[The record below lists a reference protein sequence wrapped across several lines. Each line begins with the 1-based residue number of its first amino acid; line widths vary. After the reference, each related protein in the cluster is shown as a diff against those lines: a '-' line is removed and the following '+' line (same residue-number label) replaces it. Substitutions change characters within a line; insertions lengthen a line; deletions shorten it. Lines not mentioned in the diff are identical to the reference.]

1 MELNIKNFAS
11 IKEASIKIDG
21 ITVIAGENNT
31 GKSTIGKILFAS
43 FNSLNNLEVR
53 IKDEINYS
61 IRGLLRNFIRRLNF
75 YSQKKNILVETMTHE
90 FKLNGIVNNIL
101 NDISNK
107 EDINDINKKDIEEI
121 IFNNIK
127 EYTNINDKFITQEN
141 IKFISSKIEEY
152 ENISKEKLS
161 YNIISEYYNDLF
173 YKQINSRILKNTNAE
188 IEINDFGISF
198 EFKNDKC
205 LKFEKG
211 ICDNN
216 VFLIDNPFV
225 LDKKEDYF
233 YSPYIPDSYLISKIH
248 NRYNKDSILDKTLV
262 EEKLEIIYKMLSNA
276 INGKIIKKEDDFY
289 LEFDNIAEPISIHN
303 LSAGLKS
310 FTIIKMML
318 EEGILKEKYILVLD
332 EPEIHL
338 HPKWQL
344 LYAEIIVLIQ
354 KLFNVYIVITTHSP
368 YFLEAIEL
376 FTKKHCIDGKT
387 NYYLSDIDKK
397 ENYSTIN
404 LVNDR
409 ISEIYYKMAAPI
421 KHLEELSNEL

>member
-43 FNSLNNLEVR
+43 FNSLRDIDKKVNS
-53 IKDEINYS
+53 EINYS
-61 IRGLLRNFIRRLNF
+61 IRDLLMGFIRRLNF
-75 YSQKKNILVETMTHE
+75 YSQKKNILVETIPLR
-90 FKLNGIVNNIL
+90 FNISSIVNNIL
-101 NDISNK
+101 K
-107 EDINDINKKDIEEI
+107 DINSKSKEDIEEI

-127 EYTNINDKFITQEN
+127 EYTNINDKFIIKEN
-141 IKFISSKIEEY
+141 IKFLSDRIIEYNNVSHEKIEL
-152 ENISKEKLS
+152 NLITK
-161 YNIISEYYNDLF
+161 YYNDLF
-173 YKQINSRILKNTNAE
+173 YKQINSRIFKNTNAE
-188 IEINDFGISF
+188 IEINDFGILL
-198 EFKNDKC
+198 EFKDDKC
-205 LKFEKG
+205 IKFKKN
-211 ICDNN
+211 IYDNN

-225 LDKKEDYF
+225 LDKI
-233 YSPYIPDSYLISKIH
+233 YSSYSSSITDLYLIDKIRH
-248 NRYNKDSILDKTLV
+248 IYNKDYIVDKTLV

-276 INGKIIKKEDDFY
+276 INGKIINKDNDFY

>member
-43 FNSLNNLEVR
+43 FNSLRDIDKKVNS
-53 IKDEINYS
+53 EINYS
-61 IRGLLRNFIRRLNF
+61 IRDLLMGFIRRLNF
-75 YSQKKNILVETMTHE
+75 YSQKKNILVETIPLR
-90 FKLNGIVNNIL
+90 FNISSIVNNIL
-101 NDISNK
+101 K
-107 EDINDINKKDIEEI
+107 DINSKSKEDIEEI

-127 EYTNINDKFITQEN
+127 EYTNINDKFIIKEN
-141 IKFISSKIEEY
+141 IKFLSDRIIEYNNVSHEKIEL
-152 ENISKEKLS
+152 NLITK
-161 YNIISEYYNDLF
+161 YYNDLF
-173 YKQINSRILKNTNAE
+173 YKQINSRIFKNTNAE

-205 LKFEKG
+205 FKFQKKD
-211 ICDNN
+211 IYDNN

-276 INGKIIKKEDDFY
+276 INGKIIKKENDFY
-289 LEFDNIAEPISIHN
+289 LAFDNITEPISIHN
-303 LSAGLKS
+303 ISAGLKS

-318 EEGILKEKYILVLD
+318 EEGILKEKDILVLD

-354 KLFNVYIVITTHSP
+354 KVFNLHIVITTHSP
-368 YFLEAIEL
+368 YFLESIEL
-376 FTKKHCIDGKT
+376 FTKKHGIDDKT
-387 NYYLSDIDKK
+387 NYYLSDINIK

-409 ISEIYYKMAAPI
+409 ISDIYYKMATPI
-421 KHLEELSNEL
+421 EDLIDALEDN

>member
-61 IRGLLRNFIRRLNF
+61 IRDLLMGFIRRLNF
-75 YSQKKNILVETMTHE
+75 YSQKKNILVETIPLR
-90 FKLNGIVNNIL
+90 FNISSIVNNIL
-101 NDISNK
+101 K
-107 EDINDINKKDIEEI
+107 DINSKSKEDIEEI

-127 EYTNINDKFITQEN
+127 EYTNINDKFIIKEN
-141 IKFISSKIEEY
+141 IKFLSDRIIEYNNVSHEKIEL
-152 ENISKEKLS
+152 NLITK
-161 YNIISEYYNDLF
+161 YYNDLF

-387 NYYLSDIDKK
+387 NYYLSDINIK

>member
-43 FNSLNNLEVR
+43 FNSLRDIDKKVNS
-53 IKDEINYS
+53 EINYS
-61 IRGLLRNFIRRLNF
+61 IRDLLMDFIKRVTF
-75 YSQKKNILVETMTHE
+75 YSPKKNILVETITRR
-90 FKLNGIVNNIL
+90 FKLNDIVSNIL
-101 NDISNK
+101 NDINSNEDNNK
-107 EDINDINKKDIEEI
+107 ENIENI
-121 IFNNIK
+121 IIDNIR
-127 EYTNINDKFITQEN
+127 EYTNTNDKFTKEN
-141 IKFISSKIEEY
+141 IEFLANRIIEY
-152 ENISKEKLS
+152 NNISRKKIAL
-161 YNIISEYYNDLF
+161 NLITKYYNDLF
-173 YKQINSRILKNTNAE
+173 YKQINSRIFKNTNAE
-188 IEINDFGISF
+188 IKLNDFGISF

-205 LKFEKG
+205 AKFKKNIYE
-211 ICDNN
+211 NS

-225 LDKKEDYF
+225 LDIEDYS
-233 YSPYIPDSYLISKIH
+233 YSPSIPDSYLISE
-248 NRYNKDSILDKTLV
+248 ILDKYNEDYIVDKTLA

-276 INGKIIKKEDDFY
+276 INGKIIKKENDFY
-289 LEFDNIAEPISIHN
+289 LAFDNITEPISIHN
-303 LSAGLKS
+303 ISAGLKS

-318 EEGILKEKYILVLD
+318 EEGILKEKDILVLD

-354 KLFNVYIVITTHSP
+354 KVFNLHIVITTHSP
-368 YFLEAIEL
+368 YFLESIEL
-376 FTKKHCIDGKT
+376 FTKKHGIDDKT
-387 NYYLSDIDKK
+387 NYYLSDINIK

-409 ISEIYYKMAAPI
+409 ISDIYYKMATPI
-421 KHLEELSNEL
+421 EDLIDALEDN

>member
-11 IKEASIKIDG
+11 IKEATIKIDG

-43 FNSLNNLEVR
+43 FNSLRDIDKKVNS
-53 IKDEINYS
+53 EINYS
-61 IRGLLRNFIRRLNF
+61 IRDLLMDFIKRVTF
-75 YSQKKNILVETMTHE
+75 YSPKKNILVETITRR
-90 FKLNGIVNNIL
+90 FKLNDIVSNIL
-101 NDISNK
+101 NDINSNEDNNK
-107 EDINDINKKDIEEI
+107 ENIENI
-121 IFNNIK
+121 IIDNIR
-127 EYTNINDKFITQEN
+127 EYTNTNDKFTKEN
-141 IKFISSKIEEY
+141 IEFLANRIIEY
-152 ENISKEKLS
+152 NNISRKKIAL
-161 YNIISEYYNDLF
+161 NLITKYYNDLF
-173 YKQINSRILKNTNAE
+173 YKQINSRIFKNTNAE
-188 IEINDFGISF
+188 IKLNDFGISF

-205 LKFEKG
+205 AKFKKNIYE
-211 ICDNN
+211 NS

-225 LDKKEDYF
+225 LDIEDYS
-233 YSPYIPDSYLISKIH
+233 YSPSIPDSYLISEIH
-248 NRYNKDSILDKTLV
+248 DKYNEDYIVDKTLA

-276 INGKIIKKEDDFY
+276 INGKIIKKENDFY
-289 LEFDNIAEPISIHN
+289 LAFDNITEPISIHN
-303 LSAGLKS
+303 ISAGLKS

-318 EEGILKEKYILVLD
+318 EEGILKEKDILVLD

-354 KLFNVYIVITTHSP
+354 KVFNLHIVITTHSP
-368 YFLEAIEL
+368 YFLESIEL
-376 FTKKHCIDGKT
+376 FTKKHGIDDKT
-387 NYYLSDIDKK
+387 NYYLSDINIK

>member
-43 FNSLNNLEVR
+43 FNSLRDIDKKVNS
-53 IKDEINYS
+53 EINYS
-61 IRGLLRNFIRRLNF
+61 IRDLLMGFIRRLNF
-75 YSQKKNILVETMTHE
+75 YSQKKNILVETIPLR
-90 FKLNGIVNNIL
+90 FNISSIVNNIL
-101 NDISNK
+101 K
-107 EDINDINKKDIEEI
+107 DINSKSKEEDIEET

-127 EYTNINDKFITQEN
+127 EYTNINDKFIIKEN
-141 IKFISSKIEEY
+141 IKFLSDRIIEYNNVSHEKIEL
-152 ENISKEKLS
+152 NLITK
-161 YNIISEYYNDLF
+161 YYNDLF
-173 YKQINSRILKNTNAE
+173 YKQINSRIFKNTNAE

-205 LKFEKG
+205 FKFQKKD
-211 ICDNN
+211 IYDNN

-276 INGKIIKKEDDFY
+276 INGKIIKKENDFY
-289 LEFDNIAEPISIHN
+289 LAFDNITEPISIHN
-303 LSAGLKS
+303 ISAGLKS

-318 EEGILKEKYILVLD
+318 EEGILKEKDILVLD

-338 HPKWQL
+338 HPQWQL

-354 KLFNVYIVITTHSP
+354 KVFNLHIVITTHSP
-368 YFLEAIEL
+368 YFLESIEL
-376 FTKKHCIDGKT
+376 FTKKHGIDDKT
-387 NYYLSDIDKK
+387 NYYLSDINIK

-404 LVNDR
+404 LVNDKVYD
-409 ISEIYYKMAAPI
+409 IYRKMAIPF
-421 KHLEELSNEL
+421 KYLEKLSDEL

>member
-43 FNSLNNLEVR
+43 FNSLRDIDKKVNS
-53 IKDEINYS
+53 EINYS
-61 IRGLLRNFIRRLNF
+61 IRDLLMDFIKRVTF
-75 YSQKKNILVETMTHE
+75 YSPKKNILVETITRR
-90 FKLNGIVNNIL
+90 FKLNDIVSNIL
-101 NDISNK
+101 NDINSNEDNNK
-107 EDINDINKKDIEEI
+107 ENIENI
-121 IFNNIK
+121 IIDNIR
-127 EYTNINDKFITQEN
+127 EYTNTNDKFTKEN
-141 IKFISSKIEEY
+141 IEFLANRIIEY
-152 ENISKEKLS
+152 NNISRKKIAL
-161 YNIISEYYNDLF
+161 NLITKYYNDLF
-173 YKQINSRILKNTNAE
+173 YKQINSRIFKNTNAE
-188 IEINDFGISF
+188 IKLNDFGISF

-205 LKFEKG
+205 AKFKKNIYE
-211 ICDNN
+211 NS

-225 LDKKEDYF
+225 LDIEDYS
-233 YSPYIPDSYLISKIH
+233 YSPSIPDSYLISKIH

-276 INGKIIKKEDDFY
+276 INGKIIKKENDFY
-289 LEFDNIAEPISIHN
+289 LAFDNITEPISIHN
-303 LSAGLKS
+303 ISAGLKS

-318 EEGILKEKYILVLD
+318 EEGILKEKDILVLD

-354 KLFNVYIVITTHSP
+354 KVFNLHIVITTHSP
-368 YFLEAIEL
+368 YFLESIEL
-376 FTKKHCIDGKT
+376 FTKKHGIDDKT
-387 NYYLSDIDKK
+387 NYYLSDINIK

-404 LVNDR
+404 LVNDKVYD
-409 ISEIYYKMAAPI
+409 IYRNMAIPF
-421 KHLEELSNEL
+421 KYLEKLSDEL

>member
-43 FNSLNNLEVR
+43 FNSLRDIDKKVNS
-53 IKDEINYS
+53 EINYS
-61 IRGLLRNFIRRLNF
+61 IRDLLMDFIKRVTF
-75 YSQKKNILVETMTHE
+75 YSPKKNILVETITRR
-90 FKLNGIVNNIL
+90 FKLNDIVSNIL
-101 NDISNK
+101 NDINSNEDNNK
-107 EDINDINKKDIEEI
+107 ENIENI
-121 IFNNIK
+121 IIDNIR
-127 EYTNINDKFITQEN
+127 EYTNTNDKFTKEN
-141 IKFISSKIEEY
+141 IEFLANRIIEY
-152 ENISKEKLS
+152 NNISRKKIAL
-161 YNIISEYYNDLF
+161 NLITKYYNDLF
-173 YKQINSRILKNTNAE
+173 YKQINSRIFKNTNAE
-188 IEINDFGISF
+188 IKLNDFGISF

-205 LKFEKG
+205 AKFKKNIYE
-211 ICDNN
+211 NS

-276 INGKIIKKEDDFY
+276 INGKIIKKENDFY
-289 LEFDNIAEPISIHN
+289 LAFDNITEPISIHN
-303 LSAGLKS
+303 ISAGLKS

-318 EEGILKEKYILVLD
+318 EEGILKEKDILVLD

-354 KLFNVYIVITTHSP
+354 KVFNLHIVITTHSP
-368 YFLEAIEL
+368 YFLESIEL
-376 FTKKHCIDGKT
+376 FTKKHGIDDKT
-387 NYYLSDIDKK
+387 NYYLSDINIK

-404 LVNDR
+404 LVNDKVYD
-409 ISEIYYKMAAPI
+409 IYRKMAIPF
-421 KHLEELSNEL
+421 KYLEKLSDEL

>member
-1 MELNIKNFAS
+1 MMELNIKNFAS

-43 FNSLNNLEVR
+43 FNSLRDIDKKVNS
-53 IKDEINYS
+53 EINYS
-61 IRGLLRNFIRRLNF
+61 IRDLLMGFIRRLNF
-75 YSQKKNILVETMTHE
+75 YSQKKNILVETIPLR
-90 FKLNGIVNNIL
+90 FNISSIVNNIL
-101 NDISNK
+101 K
-107 EDINDINKKDIEEI
+107 DINSKSKEEDIEET

-127 EYTNINDKFITQEN
+127 EYTNINDKFIIKEN
-141 IKFISSKIEEY
+141 IKFLSDRIIEYNNVSHEKIEL
-152 ENISKEKLS
+152 NLITK
-161 YNIISEYYNDLF
+161 YYNDLF
-173 YKQINSRILKNTNAE
+173 YKQINSRIFKNTNAE

-205 LKFEKG
+205 FKFKKKD
-211 ICDNN
+211 IYDNN

-276 INGKIIKKEDDFY
+276 INGKIIKKENDFY
-289 LEFDNIAEPISIHN
+289 LAFDNITEPISIHN
-303 LSAGLKS
+303 ISAGLKS

-318 EEGILKEKYILVLD
+318 EEGILKEKDILVLD

-354 KLFNVYIVITTHSP
+354 KVFNLHIVITTHSP
-368 YFLEAIEL
+368 YFLESIEL
-376 FTKKHCIDGKT
+376 FTKKHGIDDKT
-387 NYYLSDIDKK
+387 NYYLSDINIK

-404 LVNDR
+404 LVNDKVYD
-409 ISEIYYKMAAPI
+409 IYRKMAIPF
-421 KHLEELSNEL
+421 KYLEKLSDEL

>member
-43 FNSLNNLEVR
+43 FNSLRDIDKKVNS
-53 IKDEINYS
+53 EINYS
-61 IRGLLRNFIRRLNF
+61 IRDLLMDFIKRVTF
-75 YSQKKNILVETMTHE
+75 YSPKKNILVETITRR
-90 FKLNGIVNNIL
+90 FKLNDIVSNIL
-101 NDISNK
+101 NDINSNEDKNK
-107 EDINDINKKDIEEI
+107 ENIENI
-121 IFNNIK
+121 IIDNIR
-127 EYTNINDKFITQEN
+127 EYTNTNDKFTKEN
-141 IKFISSKIEEY
+141 IEFLANRIIEY
-152 ENISKEKLS
+152 NNISRKKIAL
-161 YNIISEYYNDLF
+161 NLITKYYNDLF
-173 YKQINSRILKNTNAE
+173 YKQINSRIFKNTNAE
-188 IEINDFGISF
+188 IKLNDFGISF

-205 LKFEKG
+205 AKFKKNIYE
-211 ICDNN
+211 NS

-225 LDKKEDYF
+225 LDIEDYS
-233 YSPYIPDSYLISKIH
+233 YSPSIPDSYLISEIH
-248 NRYNKDSILDKTLV
+248 DKYNEDYIVDKTLA

-276 INGKIIKKEDDFY
+276 INGKIIKKENDFY
-289 LEFDNIAEPISIHN
+289 LAFDNITEPISIHN
-303 LSAGLKS
+303 ISAGLKS

-318 EEGILKEKYILVLD
+318 EEGILKEKDILVLD

-354 KLFNVYIVITTHSP
+354 KVFNLHIVITTHSP
-368 YFLEAIEL
+368 YFLESIEL
-376 FTKKHCIDGKT
+376 FTKKHGIDDKT
-387 NYYLSDIDKK
+387 NYYLSDINIK

-409 ISEIYYKMAAPI
+409 ISDIYYKMATPI
-421 KHLEELSNEL
+421 EDLIDALGDN

>member
-43 FNSLNNLEVR
+43 FNSLRDIDKKVNS
-53 IKDEINYS
+53 EINYS
-61 IRGLLRNFIRRLNF
+61 IRDLLMDFIKRVTF
-75 YSQKKNILVETMTHE
+75 YSPKKNILVETITRR
-90 FKLNGIVNNIL
+90 FKLNDIVSNIL
-101 NDISNK
+101 NDINSNEDNNK
-107 EDINDINKKDIEEI
+107 ENIENI
-121 IFNNIK
+121 IIDNIR
-127 EYTNINDKFITQEN
+127 EYTNTNDKFTKEN
-141 IKFISSKIEEY
+141 IEFLANRIIEY
-152 ENISKEKLS
+152 NNISRKKIAL
-161 YNIISEYYNDLF
+161 NLITKYYNDLF
-173 YKQINSRILKNTNAE
+173 YKQINSRIFKNTNAE
-188 IEINDFGISF
+188 IKLNDFGISF

-205 LKFEKG
+205 AKFKKNIYE
-211 ICDNN
+211 NS

-225 LDKKEDYF
+225 LDIEDYS
-233 YSPYIPDSYLISKIH
+233 YSPSIPDSYLISKIH

-276 INGKIIKKEDDFY
+276 INGKIIKKENDFY
-289 LEFDNIAEPISIHN
+289 LAFDNITEPISIHN
-303 LSAGLKS
+303 ISAGLKS

-318 EEGILKEKYILVLD
+318 EEGILKEKDILVLD

-354 KLFNVYIVITTHSP
+354 KVFNLHIVITTHSP
-368 YFLEAIEL
+368 YFLESIEL
-376 FTKKHCIDGKT
+376 FTKKHGIDDKT
-387 NYYLSDIDKK
+387 NYYLSDINIK

-404 LVNDR
+404 LVNDKVYD
-409 ISEIYYKMAAPI
+409 IYRKMAIPF
-421 KHLEELSNEL
+421 KYLEKLSDEL

>member
-43 FNSLNNLEVR
+43 FNSLRDIDKKVNS
-53 IKDEINYS
+53 EINYS
-61 IRGLLRNFIRRLNF
+61 IRDLLMGFIRRLNF
-75 YSQKKNILVETMTHE
+75 YSQKKNILVETIPLR
-90 FKLNGIVNNIL
+90 FNISSIVNNIL
-101 NDISNK
+101 K
-107 EDINDINKKDIEEI
+107 DINSKSKEEDIEET

-127 EYTNINDKFITQEN
+127 EYTNINDKFIIKEN
-141 IKFISSKIEEY
+141 IKFLSDRIIEYNNVSHEKIEL
-152 ENISKEKLS
+152 NLITK
-161 YNIISEYYNDLF
+161 YYNDLF
-173 YKQINSRILKNTNAE
+173 YKQINSRIFKNTNAE

-205 LKFEKG
+205 FKFQKKD
-211 ICDNN
+211 IYDNN

-276 INGKIIKKEDDFY
+276 INGKIIKKENDFY
-289 LEFDNIAEPISIHN
+289 LAFDNITEPISIHN
-303 LSAGLKS
+303 ISAGLKS

-318 EEGILKEKYILVLD
+318 EEGILKEKDILVLD

>member
-43 FNSLNNLEVR
+43 FNSLRDIDKKVNS
-53 IKDEINYS
+53 EINYS
-61 IRGLLRNFIRRLNF
+61 IRDLLMGFIRRLNF
-75 YSQKKNILVETMTHE
+75 YSQKKNILVETIPLR
-90 FKLNGIVNNIL
+90 FNISSIVNNIL
-101 NDISNK
+101 K
-107 EDINDINKKDIEEI
+107 DINSKSKEEDIEET

-127 EYTNINDKFITQEN
+127 EYTNINDKFIIKEN
-141 IKFISSKIEEY
+141 IKFLSDRIIEYNNVSHEKIEL
-152 ENISKEKLS
+152 NLITK
-161 YNIISEYYNDLF
+161 YYNDLF
-173 YKQINSRILKNTNAE
+173 YKQINSRIFKNTNAE

-205 LKFEKG
+205 FKFKKKD
-211 ICDNN
+211 IYDNN

-276 INGKIIKKEDDFY
+276 INGKIIKKENDFY
-289 LEFDNIAEPISIHN
+289 LAFDNITEPISIHN
-303 LSAGLKS
+303 ISAGLKS

-318 EEGILKEKYILVLD
+318 EEGILKEKDILVLD

-404 LVNDR
+404 LVNDKVYD
-409 ISEIYYKMAAPI
+409 IYRKMAIPF
-421 KHLEELSNEL
+421 KYLEKLSDEL

>member
-43 FNSLNNLEVR
+43 FNSLRDIDKKVNS
-53 IKDEINYS
+53 EINYS
-61 IRGLLRNFIRRLNF
+61 IRDLLMDFIKRVTF
-75 YSQKKNILVETMTHE
+75 YSPKKNILVETITRR
-90 FKLNGIVNNIL
+90 FKLNDIVSNIL
-101 NDISNK
+101 NDINSNEDNNK
-107 EDINDINKKDIEEI
+107 ENIENI
-121 IFNNIK
+121 IIDNIR
-127 EYTNINDKFITQEN
+127 EYTNTNDKFTKEN
-141 IKFISSKIEEY
+141 IEFLANRIIEY
-152 ENISKEKLS
+152 NNISRKKIAL
-161 YNIISEYYNDLF
+161 NLITKYYNDLF
-173 YKQINSRILKNTNAE
+173 YKQINSRIFKNTNAE
-188 IEINDFGISF
+188 IKLNDFGISF

-205 LKFEKG
+205 AKFKKNIYE
-211 ICDNN
+211 NS

-225 LDKKEDYF
+225 LDIEDYS
-233 YSPYIPDSYLISKIH
+233 YSPSIPDSYLISEIH
-248 NRYNKDSILDKTLV
+248 DKYNEDYIVDKTLA

-276 INGKIIKKEDDFY
+276 INGKIIKKENDFY
-289 LEFDNIAEPISIHN
+289 LAFDNITEPISIHN
-303 LSAGLKS
+303 ISAGLKS

-318 EEGILKEKYILVLD
+318 EEGILKEKDILVLD

-354 KLFNVYIVITTHSP
+354 KVFNLHIVITTHSP
-368 YFLEAIEL
+368 YFLESIEL
-376 FTKKHCIDGKT
+376 FTKKHGIDDKT
-387 NYYLSDIDKK
+387 NYYLSDINIK

-409 ISEIYYKMAAPI
+409 ISDIYYKMATPI
-421 KHLEELSNEL
+421 EDLIDALGDN

>member
-43 FNSLNNLEVR
+43 FNSLRDIDKKVNS
-53 IKDEINYS
+53 EINYS
-61 IRGLLRNFIRRLNF
+61 IRDLLMDFIKRVTF
-75 YSQKKNILVETMTHE
+75 YSPKKNILVETITRR
-90 FKLNGIVNNIL
+90 FKLNDIVSNIL
-101 NDISNK
+101 NDINSNEDNNK
-107 EDINDINKKDIEEI
+107 ENIENI
-121 IFNNIK
+121 IIDNIR
-127 EYTNINDKFITQEN
+127 EYTNTNDKFTKEN
-141 IKFISSKIEEY
+141 IEFLANRIIEY
-152 ENISKEKLS
+152 NNISRKKIAL
-161 YNIISEYYNDLF
+161 NLITKYYNDLF
-173 YKQINSRILKNTNAE
+173 YKQINSRIFKNTNAE

-205 LKFEKG
+205 AKFKKNIYE
-211 ICDNN
+211 NS

-225 LDKKEDYF
+225 LDIEDYS
-233 YSPYIPDSYLISKIH
+233 YSPSIPDSYLISEIH
-248 NRYNKDSILDKTLV
+248 DKYNEDYIVDKTLA

-276 INGKIIKKEDDFY
+276 INGKIIKKENDFY
-289 LEFDNIAEPISIHN
+289 LAFDNITEPILIHN
-303 LSAGLKS
+303 ISAGLKS

-318 EEGILKEKYILVLD
+318 EEGILKEKDILVLD

-338 HPKWQL
+338 HPQWQL

-354 KLFNVYIVITTHSP
+354 KVFNLHIVITTHSP
-368 YFLEAIEL
+368 YFLESIEL
-376 FTKKHCIDGKT
+376 FTKKHGIDDKT
-387 NYYLSDIDKK
+387 NYYLSDINIK

-409 ISEIYYKMAAPI
+409 ISDIYYKMATPI
-421 KHLEELSNEL
+421 EDLIDALGDN

>member
-43 FNSLNNLEVR
+43 FNSLRDIDKKVNS
-53 IKDEINYS
+53 EINYS
-61 IRGLLRNFIRRLNF
+61 IRDLLMGFIRRLNF
-75 YSQKKNILVETMTHE
+75 YSQKKNILVETIPLR
-90 FKLNGIVNNIL
+90 FNISSIVNNIL
-101 NDISNK
+101 K
-107 EDINDINKKDIEEI
+107 DINSKSKEEDIEET

-127 EYTNINDKFITQEN
+127 EYTNINDKFIIKEN
-141 IKFISSKIEEY
+141 IKFLSDRIIEYNNVSHEKIEL
-152 ENISKEKLS
+152 NLITK
-161 YNIISEYYNDLF
+161 YYNDLF
-173 YKQINSRILKNTNAE
+173 YKQINSRIFKNTNAE

-205 LKFEKG
+205 FKFQKKD
-211 ICDNN
+211 IYDNN

-276 INGKIIKKEDDFY
+276 INGKIIKKENDFY
-289 LEFDNIAEPISIHN
+289 LAFDNITEPISIHN
-303 LSAGLKS
+303 ISAGLKS

-318 EEGILKEKYILVLD
+318 EEGILKEKDILVLD

-338 HPKWQL
+338 HPQWQL

-354 KLFNVYIVITTHSP
+354 KVFNLHIVITTHSP
-368 YFLEAIEL
+368 YFLESIEL
-376 FTKKHCIDGKT
+376 FTKKHGIDDKT
-387 NYYLSDIDKK
+387 NYYLSDINIK

-409 ISEIYYKMAAPI
+409 ISDIYYKMATPI
-421 KHLEELSNEL
+421 EDLIDALGDN

>member
-43 FNSLNNLEVR
+43 FNSLRDIDKEVR
-53 IKDEINYS
+53 
-61 IRGLLRNFIRRLNF
+61 L
-75 YSQKKNILVETMTHE
+75 
-90 FKLNGIVNNIL
+90 NIL
-101 NDISNK
+101 NSINRQWDNFVLDLITMHKTDMDISILYDILSNILNVED
-107 EDINDINKKDIEEI
+107 EDIEKI
-121 IFNNIK
+121 ISNNVG
-127 EYTNINDKFITQEN
+127 EYIDINDKFIIEA
-141 IKFISSKIEEY
+141 IKSTANRIKEY
-152 ENISKEKLS
+152 KNISKEKLS

-225 LDKKEDYF
+225 LDKKDYY
-233 YSPYIPDSYLISKIH
+233 YSLSITDSYLISEII
-248 NRYNKDSILDKTLV
+248 NKYGENHIADKTLA

>member
-1 MELNIKNFAS
+1 MMELNIKNFAS

-43 FNSLNNLEVR
+43 FNSLRDIDKKVNS
-53 IKDEINYS
+53 EINYS
-61 IRGLLRNFIRRLNF
+61 IRDLLMGFIRRLNF
-75 YSQKKNILVETMTHE
+75 YSQKKNILVETIPLR
-90 FKLNGIVNNIL
+90 FNISSIVNNIL
-101 NDISNK
+101 K
-107 EDINDINKKDIEEI
+107 DINSKSKEEDIEET

-127 EYTNINDKFITQEN
+127 EYTNINDKFIIKEN
-141 IKFISSKIEEY
+141 IKFLSDRIIEYNNVSHEKIEL
-152 ENISKEKLS
+152 NLITK
-161 YNIISEYYNDLF
+161 YYNDLF
-173 YKQINSRILKNTNAE
+173 YKQINSRIFKNTNAE

-205 LKFEKG
+205 FKFKKKD
-211 ICDNN
+211 IYDNN

-276 INGKIIKKEDDFY
+276 INGKIIKKENDFY
-289 LEFDNIAEPISIHN
+289 LAFDNITEPISIHN
-303 LSAGLKS
+303 ISAGLKS

-318 EEGILKEKYILVLD
+318 EEGILKEKDILVLD

-404 LVNDR
+404 LVNDKVYD
-409 ISEIYYKMAAPI
+409 IYRKMAIPF
-421 KHLEELSNEL
+421 KYLEKLSDEL

>member
-1 MELNIKNFAS
+1 MMELNIKNFAS

-43 FNSLNNLEVR
+43 FNSLRDIDKKVNS
-53 IKDEINYS
+53 EINYS
-61 IRGLLRNFIRRLNF
+61 IRDLLMGFIRRLNF
-75 YSQKKNILVETMTHE
+75 YSQKKNILVETIPLR
-90 FKLNGIVNNIL
+90 FNISSIVNNIL
-101 NDISNK
+101 K
-107 EDINDINKKDIEEI
+107 DINSKSKEEDIEET

-127 EYTNINDKFITQEN
+127 EYTNINDKFIIKEN
-141 IKFISSKIEEY
+141 IKFLSDRIIEYNNVSHEKIEL
-152 ENISKEKLS
+152 NLITK
-161 YNIISEYYNDLF
+161 YYNDLF
-173 YKQINSRILKNTNAE
+173 YKQINSRIFKNTNAE

-205 LKFEKG
+205 FKFKKKD
-211 ICDNN
+211 IYDNN

-276 INGKIIKKEDDFY
+276 INGKIIKKENDFY
-289 LEFDNIAEPISIHN
+289 LAFDNITEPISIHN
-303 LSAGLKS
+303 ISAGLKS

-318 EEGILKEKYILVLD
+318 EEGILKEKDILVLD

-354 KLFNVYIVITTHSP
+354 KVFNLHIVITTHSP
-368 YFLEAIEL
+368 YFLESIEL
-376 FTKKHCIDGKT
+376 FTKKHGIDDKT
-387 NYYLSDIDKK
+387 NYYLSDINIK

-409 ISEIYYKMAAPI
+409 ISDIYYKMATPI
-421 KHLEELSNEL
+421 EDLIDALEDN

>member
-43 FNSLNNLEVR
+43 FNSLRDIDKKVNS
-53 IKDEINYS
+53 EINYS
-61 IRGLLRNFIRRLNF
+61 IRDLLMDFIKRVTF
-75 YSQKKNILVETMTHE
+75 YSPKKNILVETITRR
-90 FKLNGIVNNIL
+90 FKLNDIVSNIL
-101 NDISNK
+101 NDINSNEDNNK
-107 EDINDINKKDIEEI
+107 ENIENI
-121 IFNNIK
+121 IIDNIR
-127 EYTNINDKFITQEN
+127 EYTNTNDKFTKEN
-141 IKFISSKIEEY
+141 IEFLANRIIEY
-152 ENISKEKLS
+152 NNISRKKIAL
-161 YNIISEYYNDLF
+161 NLITKYYNDLF
-173 YKQINSRILKNTNAE
+173 YKQINSRIFKNTNAE
-188 IEINDFGISF
+188 IKLNDFGISF

-205 LKFEKG
+205 AKFKKNIYE
-211 ICDNN
+211 NS

-225 LDKKEDYF
+225 LDIEDYS
-233 YSPYIPDSYLISKIH
+233 YSPSIPDSYLISEIH
-248 NRYNKDSILDKTLV
+248 DKYNEDYIVDKTLA

-276 INGKIIKKEDDFY
+276 INGKIIKKENDFY
-289 LEFDNIAEPISIHN
+289 LAFDNITEPISIHN
-303 LSAGLKS
+303 ISAGLKS

-318 EEGILKEKYILVLD
+318 EEGILKEKDILVLD

-354 KLFNVYIVITTHSP
+354 KVFNLHIVITTHSP
-368 YFLEAIEL
+368 YFLESIEL
-376 FTKKHCIDGKT
+376 FTKKHGIDDKT
-387 NYYLSDIDKK
+387 NYYLSDINIK

-409 ISEIYYKMAAPI
+409 ISDIYYKMATPI
-421 KHLEELSNEL
+421 EDLIDALEDN

>member
-1 MELNIKNFAS
+1 MMELNIKNFAS

-43 FNSLNNLEVR
+43 FNSLRDIDKKVNS
-53 IKDEINYS
+53 EINYS
-61 IRGLLRNFIRRLNF
+61 IRDLLMGFIRRLNF
-75 YSQKKNILVETMTHE
+75 YSQKKNILVETIPLR
-90 FKLNGIVNNIL
+90 FNISSIVNNIL
-101 NDISNK
+101 K
-107 EDINDINKKDIEEI
+107 DINSKSKEDIEEI

-127 EYTNINDKFITQEN
+127 EYTNINDKFIIKEN
-141 IKFISSKIEEY
+141 IKFLSDRIIEYNNVSHEKIEL
-152 ENISKEKLS
+152 NLITK
-161 YNIISEYYNDLF
+161 YYNDLF
-173 YKQINSRILKNTNAE
+173 YKQINSRIFKNTNAE

-205 LKFEKG
+205 FKFKKKD
-211 ICDNN
+211 IYDNN

-276 INGKIIKKEDDFY
+276 INGKIIKKENDFY
-289 LEFDNIAEPISIHN
+289 LAFDNITELISIHN
-303 LSAGLKS
+303 ISAGLKS

-318 EEGILKEKYILVLD
+318 EEGILKEKDILVLD

-354 KLFNVYIVITTHSP
+354 KVFNLHIVITTHSP
-368 YFLEAIEL
+368 YFLESIEL
-376 FTKKHCIDGKT
+376 FTKKHGIDDKT
-387 NYYLSDIDKK
+387 NYYLSDINIK

-404 LVNDR
+404 LVNDKVYD
-409 ISEIYYKMAAPI
+409 IYRKMAIPF
-421 KHLEELSNEL
+421 KYLEKLSDEL

>member
-43 FNSLNNLEVR
+43 FNSLRDIDKEVR
-53 IKDEINYS
+53 
-61 IRGLLRNFIRRLNF
+61 L
-75 YSQKKNILVETMTHE
+75 
-90 FKLNGIVNNIL
+90 NIL
-101 NDISNK
+101 NSINRQWDNFVLDLITMHKTDMDISILYDILSNILNVED
-107 EDINDINKKDIEEI
+107 EDIEKI
-121 IFNNIK
+121 ISNNVG
-127 EYTNINDKFITQEN
+127 EYIDINDKFIIEA
-141 IKFISSKIEEY
+141 IKSTANRIKEY
-152 ENISKEKLS
+152 KNISKEKLS
-161 YNIISEYYNDLF
+161 YNIISKYYNDLF
-173 YKQINSRILKNTNAE
+173 YKQINSRIFKNTNAE
-188 IEINDFGISF
+188 IEINDFGILL
-198 EFKNDKC
+198 EFKDDKC
-205 LKFEKG
+205 IKFKKN
-211 ICDNN
+211 IYDNN

-225 LDKKEDYF
+225 LDKI
-233 YSPYIPDSYLISKIH
+233 YSSYSSSITDLYLIDKIRH
-248 NRYNKDSILDKTLV
+248 IYNKDYIVDKTLV

-276 INGKIIKKEDDFY
+276 INGKIINKDNDFY
-289 LEFDNIAEPISIHN
+289 LAFDNITEPISIHN
-303 LSAGLKS
+303 ISAGLKS

-318 EEGILKEKYILVLD
+318 EEGILKEKDILVLD

-409 ISEIYYKMAAPI
+409 TSEIYCKMAVPI